1 MTWNSKV
8 AWTEGLFLRPQH
20 FQQQDRYHENALVA
34 RVGRITP
41 YPWGVTALE
50 IDHDLAQQG
59 KFAVRRCAGIMPDG
73 MPFDVPDHA
82 PLPEPLE
89 LNEKLSNTVVG
100 LSIPAIAKN
109 SREVDFPDADSASR
123 YWRGPGTVI
132 DSAAAT
138 RGEED
143 IDIAHPRLSYEV
155 LDGSKSGF
163 TQIGLARV
171 VEIQDKT
178 VVFDERYLPP
188 AISTHAHPGFNG
200 ILDRVIGWIE
210 TKLEELSRYAAD
222 PTSGG
227 GLQYADYFIL
237 QVLNREIPALRHL
250 RGSQY
255 VHPERLYERLLG
267 VAGELAT
274 FATAQRM
281 ANKYDAY
288 NHDDLTGTFM
298 PVLRD
303 LQSAL
308 SARMERRAV
317 RLELV
322 EKAQNAY
329 VSPIRD
335 RALFQHATF
344 VIEVAATKSL
354 TEIQQQFP
362 HLFKLGPSTKMQEI
376 VHAHL
381 PGVPLVHLPT
391 PPRQIRALTDHVYFR
406 LDKQTPLW
414 SEFSQ
419 APAVGMHFSG
429 DWPDLKMEFWA
440 VREDTK

>member
-1 MTWNSKV
+1 MSWNAKV

-20 FQQQDRYHENALVA
+20 FQQQDRYHEHTLAA

-59 KFAVRRCAGIMPDG
+59 KFGVRRCAGIMPDG
-73 MPFDVPDHA
+73 MTFDIPDDA

-89 LNEKLSNTVVG
+89 LDERMSNTIIG
-100 LSIPAIAKN
+100 LSIPAIAKH
-109 SREVDFPDADSASR
+109 SREIDFPDADSASR
-123 YWRGPGTVI
+123 YWRANGPVI

-138 RGEED
+138 RGEEE
-143 IDIAHPRLSYEV
+143 IDLAHPRLSYAV
-155 LDGSKSGF
+155 LDGSKSGY

-178 VVFDERYLPP
+178 IVFDNRYLPP
-188 AISTHAHPGFNG
+188 AITTHAHAAFGG
-200 ILDRVIGWIE
+200 VVDRVIGWIE
-210 TKLEELSRYAAD
+210 TKLEELARYAAD

-237 QVLNREIPALRHL
+237 QVLNREIPVLRHM
-250 RGSQY
+250 RGSQF
-255 VHPERLYERLLG
+255 VHPERLYERLASL
-267 VAGELAT
+267 AGELAT
-274 FATAQRM
+274 FATQKRM
-281 ANKYDAY
+281 ANVYDAY
-288 NHDDLTGTFM
+288 DHDDLTTTFH

-317 RLELV
+317 RLELI
-322 EKAQNAY
+322 ERAQNAY

-335 RALFQHATF
+335 RALFQHASF
-344 VIEVAATKSL
+344 ILEVASARPL
-354 TEIQQQFP
+354 TDIQVNFP
-362 HLFKLGPSTKMQEI
+362 QLFKVGPSTKMQEI

-381 PGVPLVHLPT
+381 PGVPLIHTPT
-391 PPRQIRALTDHVYFR
+391 PPRQIRALSDHVYFR
-406 LDKQTPLW
+406 LDRQTPLW
-414 SEFSQ
+414 AEFSQ

-429 DWPDLKMEFWA
+429 DWPDLKLEFWA
-440 VREDTK
+440 VRE